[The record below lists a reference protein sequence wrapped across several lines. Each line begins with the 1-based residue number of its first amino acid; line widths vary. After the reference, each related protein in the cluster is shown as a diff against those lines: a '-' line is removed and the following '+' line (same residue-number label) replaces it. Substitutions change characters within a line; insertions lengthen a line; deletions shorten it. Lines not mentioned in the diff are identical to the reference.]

1 MTASRGRSV
10 ALLALVPLL
19 AGCFVCVP
27 GRYEVPIPPAGAA
40 PEEVVAAY
48 IDAALGK
55 DSETITAVMV
65 PETDFDEEF
74 NGPFSPFRHWD
85 AAADIEIGDS
95 YAADLD
101 CPPGRECRRVSV
113 SMHLCGDTGH
123 PTGDFIEPFAV
134 HWVKDRWLVSGF
146 GAG

>member
-1 MTASRGRSV
+1 MITGRG
-10 ALLALVPLL
+10 ALPVLLLVPLL
-19 AGCFVCVP
+19 AGCFICVP
-27 GRYEVPIPPAGAA
+27 GRYEVPIPPAGAS

-55 DSETITAVMV
+55 DSETIRAVMV
-65 PETDFDEEF
+65 PETDFHDEF

-85 AAADIEIGDS
+85 AAANIEIGDS

-101 CPPGRECRRVSV
+101 CPPGRRCRRVSV
-113 SMHLCGDTGH
+113 SMDLCGDTGH
-123 PTGDFIEPFAV
+123 PTGEFFEPYSV
-134 HWVKDRWLVSGF
+134 HWVKDRWLVAGY